1 LDGKKLK
8 TKHAYVIKGRQDDWF
23 LEFCE
28 DREEAEV
35 RLEFYNDLDR
45 NDLEIIRVEIK
56 QDD

>member
-1 LDGKKLK
+1 M
-8 TKHAYVIKGRQDDWF
+8 IKGKQDDWF

-35 RLEFYNDLDR
+35 RLEFYNDLDK
-45 NDLEIIRVEIK
+45 NDLEIIRVEVK

>member
-1 LDGKKLK
+1 MDGKKLK
-8 TKHAYVIKGRQDDWF
+8 KKYAYVIKGKQDDWF

-45 NDLEIIRVEIK
+45 EELEIVKVRIEEC
-56 QDD
+56 